1 MDQAFYDHIMNNTCM
16 TLTGHGQVTA
26 VPDLAVLRLGVQTNG
41 VNLSEVQYENA
52 TISQAVLQGLKSM
65 GVTDIK
71 TFQYSIDKLYDFV
84 DGNRIDRGY
93 TVRNILEIRT
103 NQMDQVGGLIDNAVA
118 NGANVVDF
126 ISFEVSEPDF
136 YYQQVL
142 NLAVF
147 NAMQKAKSIAV
158 NLGFQ
163 TDPIPTNITENST
176 APIPYQQPYPIRGE
190 IAATPIE
197 PGNKQIEATVTV
209 DFVNIGRFN
218 TEPY

>member
-1 MDQAFYDHIMNNTCM
+1 
-16 TLTGHGQVTA
+16 
-26 VPDLAVLRLGVQTNG
+26 
-41 VNLSEVQYENA
+41 
-52 TISQAVLQGLKSM
+52 
-65 GVTDIK
+65 
-71 TFQYSIDKLYDFV
+71 
-84 DGNRIDRGY
+84 
-93 TVRNILEIRT
+93 
-103 NQMDQVGGLIDNAVA
+103 
-118 NGANVVDF
+118 
-126 ISFEVSEPDF
+126 
-136 YYQQVL
+136 
-142 NLAVF
+142 
-147 NAMQKAKSIAV
+147 MQKAKSIAV